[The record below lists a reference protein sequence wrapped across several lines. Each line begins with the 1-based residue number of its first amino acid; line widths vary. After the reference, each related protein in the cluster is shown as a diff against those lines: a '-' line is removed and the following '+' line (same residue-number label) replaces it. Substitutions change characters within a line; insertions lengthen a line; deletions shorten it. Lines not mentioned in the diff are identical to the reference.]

1 MVVVVVVAV
10 VVVLVLVAVVTVVV
24 IPRICQTSI
33 RQNLATR
40 FFRKLSEVNRWPSTI
55 CEDL

>member
-40 FFRKLSEVNRWPSTI
+40 FFVNFLR
-55 CEDL
+55 